1 MQARAWVLGVIVAA
15 PAVVGCA
22 TPGQPF
28 GRGGTDASRTDAASV
43 DAGVRP
49 DVNVGPSVDAWA
61 PGSDAWSSPVDAA
74 PSPDA
79 WTMPGMDAAPS
90 DAWIAPSDAW
100 IAPNDAWIAPV
111 DVGTDAGRDAGP
123 RTPGP
128 GSYLYTRTPIGGM
141 HEAVVVAFHPDG
153 SYALV
158 LERDTNVRVYDWSA
172 RTAAPIDLRVGG
184 RALVLTDVSF
194 DPGGGGAHLVGYERV
209 SGADTGV
216 VIRFDDATWRAA
228 HDASAF
234 TRTALT
240 RSGERF
246 VAIQRPPAGDGPEG
260 DGRPVVLS
268 QSGTSPYL
276 ARLRDLDPDAD
287 AFGAFIQTRNTS
299 AGCDDLAFADN
310 EFGTWGIVLVC
321 GTNGADAPYYTEIGG
336 VGQWRP
342 GPAAT
347 LGNASRADTHGGG
360 DYALGVSWS
369 GRDLDRFQQGAW
381 LPSASAPGWAT
392 IGVSASAPGWA
403 TIGVWDVSFSPD
415 GVRALVVGRASG
427 GASLVGSVLEYRHD
441 LYATA
446 QITNVSIPG
455 FASAPYLGTS
465 NTNLNDS
472 AFRPGCEG
480 GLIVGGETS
489 AFASTGMIVEFQ
501 IEGGIAC
508 R

>member
-1 MQARAWVLGVIVAA
+1 MDRRADKLYRPPMARSRAWAVAVLAGS
-15 PAVVGCA
+15 VVGGCA
-22 TPGQPF
+22 QPGQPF
-28 GRGGTDASRTDAASV
+28 GHGGNDASRNDASSS
-43 DAGVRP
+43 DAGVRSDAFVTP
-49 DVNVGPSVDAWA
+49 GMDAWA
-61 PGSDAWSSPVDAA
+61 PGVDAWAGGPDAAMPVDAWA
-74 PSPDA
+74 SPE
-79 WTMPGMDAAPS
+79 M
-90 DAWIAPSDAW
+90 DAW
-100 IAPNDAWIAPV
+100 IAPNDAWIAPN
-111 DVGTDAGRDAGP
+111 DAWIAPNDAGHDAGRDAGP

-172 RTAAPIDLRVGG
+172 RTAVAIDLRVGG
-184 RALVLTDVSF
+184 RALLLTDVSF
-194 DPGGGGAHLVGYERV
+194 DPNGGGAHLVGYERV

-228 HDASAF
+228 HDATAF

-246 VAIQRPPAGDGPEG
+246 VAVQRPPTGDGPVG

-268 QSGTSPYL
+268 QSGSSPYL
-276 ARLRDLDPDAD
+276 ARVRDLDPATDT
-287 AFGAFIQTRNTS
+287 FGAFLQTRNTS

-310 EFGTWGIVLVC
+310 EFGTWGFVLVC

-336 VGQWRP
+336 VGEWRP

-347 LGNASRADTHGGG
+347 LGNASRADTHGSG

-381 LPSASAPGWAT
+381 LPSASAPGW
-392 IGVSASAPGWA
+392 S

-415 GVRALVVGRASG
+415 GVRALIVGRASG

-441 LYATA
+441 LYSTA
-446 QITNVSIPG
+446 QITNVSIPA

-480 GLIVGGETS
+480 GLVVGGETS
-489 AFASTGMIVEFQ
+489 AFGSTGMIVEFQ